1 MAASSSSGNGGVAA
15 AVPSPSESETP
26 GARAAAIQRKL
37 YNAYRQI
44 VFLDRNIRD
53 LKRLYKR
60 AEGNSHSCAFRYH
73 IRMKASIANGVK
85 MMYVH
90 YAKIKLAELERI
102 TRQRNAP
109 NSLRRR

>member
-15 AVPSPSESETP
+15 TVPSPSESETP
-26 GARAAAIQRKL
+26 EARAVAIQRKL
-37 YNAYRQI
+37 DNAYRQI
-44 VFLDRNIRD
+44 VFLDRDIRD

-60 AEGNSHSCAFRYH
+60 AERNNSCAFRYN
-73 IRMKASIANGVK
+73 IRMKVSIASGIK
-85 MMYVH
+85 MMYYH